1 MAPLHLQMAVVTLS
15 MPPGQ
20 EDAGLSHVGDA
31 FRSGKGGAAGHALRG
46 LINARLGK
54 EGLATGALAKAR
66 EAGLHPKVAAA
77 VAERLAATQGTTE
90 EAPPVVVE
98 S

>member
-1 MAPLHLQMAVVTLS
+1 

-31 FRSGKGGAAGHALRG
+31 FRAGKGGAAGHVLRG

-54 EGLATGALAKAR
+54 ESLAAGALAKAR
-66 EAGLHPKVAAA
+66 EAGLHPAVAAA
-77 VAERLAATQGTTE
+77 VAERFAATKATAE
-90 EAPPVVVE
+90 EAPQVPPVVVE